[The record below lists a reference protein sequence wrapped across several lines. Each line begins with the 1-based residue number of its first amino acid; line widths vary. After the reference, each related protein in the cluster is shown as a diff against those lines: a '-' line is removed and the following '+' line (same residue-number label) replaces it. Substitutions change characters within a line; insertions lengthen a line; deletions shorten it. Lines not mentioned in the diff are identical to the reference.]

1 MQKQAKAT
9 IRKEIG
15 NFPKVEWRAMTRIG
29 RSYAH
34 FKKVMAKYNADGWF

>member
-1 MQKQAKAT
+1 MKTYTKAQ

-15 NFPKVEWRAMTRIG
+15 NFPKAEWRAMNRIG

-34 FKKVMAKYNADGWF
+34 FKEMMAKYNADGWF